1 MNNKQLHEV
10 WVTWEQKAQSPRGS
24 QPFPVF
30 SYYFLYQIELLSKAL
45 ARFLVKAFKLIFLEE
60 MFAVSWLKI
69 MLNSAEL

>member
-1 MNNKQLHEV
+1 MEP
-10 WVTWEQKAQSPRGS
+10 A
-24 QPFPVF
+24 FPVF

-45 ARFLVKAFKLIFLEE
+45 ARVLVKAFKLIFLEE